1 MNAKGLQFKF
11 LYFAEHGTFKMT
23 RIAATSALITVAK
36 ISITGS
42 VLITGDA
49 TSHIIFSLIIRFP
62 SGHHTAIPF
71 MVTVPTEELPRL
83 PGRSFPSG
91 TS

>member
-49 TSHIIFSLIIRFP
+49 TSHYI
-62 SGHHTAIPF
+62 
-71 MVTVPTEELPRL
+71 
-83 PGRSFPSG
+83 SFDYQILVG
-91 TS
+91 TSHGNPVYSDCPN

>member
-62 SGHHTAIPF
+62 SDAIPNLTWPSDF
-71 MVTVPTEELPRL
+71 FILYIIFL
-83 PGRSFPSG
+83 ILDSFKLR
-91 TS
+91 

>member
-49 TSHIIFSLIIRFP
+49 TSHYIFFDYQ
-62 SGHHTAIPF
+62 IP
-71 MVTVPTEELPRL
+71 V
-83 PGRSFPSG
+83 G
-91 TS
+91 TSHGNPVYGDCPN